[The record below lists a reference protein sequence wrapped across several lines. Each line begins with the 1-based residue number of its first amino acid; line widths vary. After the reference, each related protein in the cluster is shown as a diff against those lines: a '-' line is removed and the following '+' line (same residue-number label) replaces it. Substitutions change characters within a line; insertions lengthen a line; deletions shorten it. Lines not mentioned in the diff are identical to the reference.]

1 MMSLRR
7 CEPSSIIKS
16 NPLKPFILN
25 ISSRI
30 DLTFSSFLTS
40 TPNTSMFFD
49 TYLKFDIFIS
59 KQKISEFG
67 KYFTKAAADAPAY
80 EPISKT
86 FISFFLKFCN
96 CSS

>member
-49 TYLKFDIFIS
+49 AYLKILVYFIY
-59 KQKISEFG
+59 IV
-67 KYFTKAAADAPAY
+67 
-80 EPISKT
+80 IR
-86 FISFFLKFCN
+86 
-96 CSS
+96 

>member
-1 MMSLRR
+1 MISLRW

-40 TPNTSMFFD
+40 TPNTSIFFEA
-49 TYLKFDIFIS
+49 YLKFDIFIS
-59 KQKISEFG
+59 KQKISELG
-67 KYFTKAAADAPAY
+67 KYFAKAAADAPAY

-86 FISFFLKFCN
+86 FNSFFFKFCN
-96 CSS
+96 CC